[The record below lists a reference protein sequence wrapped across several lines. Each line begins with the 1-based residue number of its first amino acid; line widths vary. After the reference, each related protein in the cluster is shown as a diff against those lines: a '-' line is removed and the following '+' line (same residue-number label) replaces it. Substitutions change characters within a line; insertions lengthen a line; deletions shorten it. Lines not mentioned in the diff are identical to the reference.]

1 MRICISALRAV
12 GRTLL
17 LLAAAIAYAVGVLEK
32 REELLARADDTIDL
46 ARYS

>member
-1 MRICISALRAV
+1 MRICISALRII

-17 LLAAAIAYAVGVLEK
+17 LVAAAIAYAIGVLEK
-32 REELLARADDTIDL
+32 REELLARADETIDL